1 MIKEPANDNH
11 SLMLKDIQISRLGIP
26 LFEIGASIRGGEI
39 LTIMGPSGSGKST
52 LLAYVGGFLSPNF
65 KAQGSVIL
73 DDRNI
78 TFLPANK
85 RKIGILFQDDY
96 LFPHLSIIGNL
107 MFAMPSVVKGNNR
120 RKMAENALKEIGL
133 SDFGDR
139 DPGSLSGG
147 QRARTALIRVLLSE
161 PQALLLDEPFS
172 KLDMNLRNQIRNFVF
187 EKARERN
194 LPVLM
199 VTHDKMDAD
208 AAGGKI
214 LTIGET

>member
-1 MIKEPANDNH
+1 MTKEPVENNH
-11 SLMLKDIQISRLGIP
+11 CLLLQDIQISRLGIP
-26 LFEIGASIRGGEI
+26 LFEIGASIHGGEI

-65 KAQGSVIL
+65 KAQGNVFL
-73 DDRNI
+73 DERNI
-78 TFLPANK
+78 TSLPANK
-85 RKIGILFQDDY
+85 RQIGILFQDDY

-107 MFAMPSVVKGNNR
+107 MFAMPAVVKGKNR
-120 RKMAENALKEIGL
+120 RQMAEDALKEIGL

-161 PQALLLDEPFS
+161 PRALLLDEPFS
-172 KLDMNLRNQIRNFVF
+172 KLDMSLRNQIRNFVF

-199 VTHDKMDAD
+199 VTHDKMDAEV
-208 AAGGKI
+208 AGGKI
-214 LTIGET
+214 LTIGEI